1 MMETRIS
8 YSKLNLLG
16 DHFKKANANIHTSM
30 LNGFQKRVRHLSLK
44 STPGMQKK
52 KIRITKFW
60 DKHEVIHCKVCRE
73 NWSFNLVQAS
83 PPFKK
88 NQFVAKSGI

>member
-30 LNGFQKRVRHLSLK
+30 LNGFQNRVRHLSLK

-52 KIRITKFW
+52 Y
-60 DKHEVIHCKVCRE
+60 V
-73 NWSFNLVQAS
+73 
-83 PPFKK
+83 
-88 NQFVAKSGI
+88 

>member
-1 MMETRIS
+1 MGNKSPKRKGKIKVLRKKINKVQKEIGKSKWSLNKFLMMETRIS

-16 DHFKKANANIHTSM
+16 DHFKKANAKFHTSM

-52 KIRITKFW
+52 Y
-60 DKHEVIHCKVCRE
+60 V
-73 NWSFNLVQAS
+73 
-83 PPFKK
+83 
-88 NQFVAKSGI
+88 